1 VARSGSPNMTCTE
14 FVAGFSDYY
23 DGTAT
28 NEFAAAAEEHM
39 ASCGSCRRYRH
50 VVHSGAHLLRALP
63 GVELREDFHP
73 RLRHTLFHVDDGV
86 LVRRHTSSGTTALVV
101 AGIAT
106 FLSALAWSP
115 ALRPSAPVVEL
126 APIVV
131 SSPAALR
138 AATFGFEP
146 YRGVAIRAQRG
157 LWEDAHRLFIEYSA
171 LSRRYSQRSP
181 LIRTG
186 LEQDF

>member
-1 VARSGSPNMTCTE
+1 MTCTE
-14 FVAGFSDYY
+14 FVAGFSDFY

-28 NEFAAAAEEHM
+28 DEFVAAAEEHL
-39 ASCGSCRRYRH
+39 AGCRSCRRYRH
-50 VVHSGAHLLRALP
+50 VVHSGARLLRALP

-73 RLRHTLFHVDDGV
+73 RLRHTLFHVDDGA
-86 LVRRHTSSGTTALVV
+86 LLRRHTSSGTTVLVV

-115 ALRPSAPVVEL
+115 TLKPSAPVVEL

-131 SSPAALR
+131 SAPAAVR
-138 AATFGFEP
+138 AATNRFES
-146 YRGVAIRAQRG
+146 YRGVAARTQRG

-186 LEQDF
+186 LEEDF

>member
-1 VARSGSPNMTCTE
+1 MTCTE
-14 FVAGFSDYY
+14 FVAVFSDYY

-28 NEFAAAAEEHM
+28 DELAAAAEDHLAACE
-39 ASCGSCRRYRH
+39 SCRRYRH

-73 RLRHTLFHVDDGV
+73 RLRHSLFHVDDGA
-86 LVRRHTSSGTTALVV
+86 LVRRHTSSGTTVLVV

-115 ALRPSAPVVEL
+115 TLRPSAPVVEL

-131 SSPAALR
+131 SAPAALR
-138 AATFGFEP
+138 VATFGFES
-146 YRGVAIRAQRG
+146 YRYGVTHAQRG
-157 LWEDAHRLFIEYSA
+157 LWEDAHRLFLEYSA
-171 LSRRYSQRSP
+171 LSRRYSQRP
-181 LIRTG
+181 ALIGTG
-186 LEQDF
+186 LEEDF